1 MARSSS
7 HGGLNPLI
15 GLTRPL
21 SGPLSDLLGRQVTD
35 RRGLPS
41 VSDELVDALR
51 TLDCAVLDLDR
62 KIDRAR
68 SYRDQNRHAAAAA
81 NPNADAEAA
90 RATLAELGIGI
101 EQEVGA

>member
-1 MARSSS
+1 M
-7 HGGLNPLI
+7 
-15 GLTRPL
+15 
-21 SGPLSDLLGRQVTD
+21 
-35 RRGLPS
+35 
-41 VSDELVDALR
+41 SDELVDALR